1 MFLKVCVCMYQI
13 PLESLGSRNRTQTR
27 RKVLQPLSHLL
38 SLHNTFKGKKLLY
51 FAASELFFLLVD
63 FFFFFELGEGFCYIF
78 QAGLEF
84 AIILPEP
91 YVPPV
96 S

>member
-13 PLESLGSRNRTQTR
+13 PLESLGSRNRTQIR

-51 FAASELFFLLVD
+51 FAASELFCWLI
-63 FFFFFELGEGFCYIF
+63 FFELGEGFCYIF

-96 S
+96 I